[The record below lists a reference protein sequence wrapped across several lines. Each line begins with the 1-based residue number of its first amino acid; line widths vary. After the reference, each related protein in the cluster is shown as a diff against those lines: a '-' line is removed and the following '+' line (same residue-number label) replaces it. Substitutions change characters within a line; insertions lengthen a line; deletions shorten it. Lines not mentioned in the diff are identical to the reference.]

1 MNYRCVL
8 NAQAG
13 TAASGAADAPTPD
26 ALQGAFAGFGT
37 TAAIDARPPQ
47 EIDAAL
53 RAAIAVR
60 PDAVIVG
67 GGDGT
72 VRAAAALLVDTGI
85 PLGVLPLG
93 TLNHFAK
100 DLKIPTDWRE
110 AVRTLAA
117 ARVHDVDVGEVNG
130 RVFINNCSIG
140 SYAEA
145 IRHRDRLRR
154 ERGWQKW
161 PAMLSAT
168 LATFR
173 RLRLLDLRVASSAG
187 ERRLRT
193 PLAVVAN
200 NRYSGHVLEKSLRA
214 RLDEGRLWFYA
225 ARAHRH
231 AAVLR
236 LVLQAL
242 IHRIDA
248 ADGLLAE
255 PVTEATVDS
264 ASTPLSVAAD
274 GELVETNWPLHFR
287 IRPRALR
294 VLAPLPQ

>member
-1 MNYRCVL
+1 MNYLGAL

-13 TAASGAADAPTPD
+13 TAASGTADAPTPA
-26 ALQGAFAGFGT
+26 ALQAAFAEFGI
-37 TAAIDARPPQ
+37 TATIDARPPK

-53 RAAIAVR
+53 RAAIAAK

-100 DLKIPTDWRE
+100 DLKLPTDWRE
-110 AVRTLAA
+110 AVRALATA
-117 ARVHDVDVGEVNG
+117 SVREVDVGEVNG

-173 RLRLLDLRVASSAG
+173 RLRLLDLRVASSAS

-193 PLAVVAN
+193 PLAVIAN

-214 RLDEGRLWFYA
+214 RLDEGRLWFYV

-255 PVTEATVDS
+255 AVTEATVDS
-264 ASTPLSVAAD
+264 ESRPLSVAAD
-274 GELVETNWPLHFR
+274 GELVETSWPLHFR

-294 VLAPLPQ
+294 VLAPWPT